1 MNARILTARL
11 ALALCTQLSI
21 REKSIT
27 GESTKTRKKKKKKE
41 KEEKQSH
48 LSLNERRKYG
58 PKYLYGAK
66 YAPLAIRAI
75 NAPPEITM

>member
-27 GESTKTRKKKKKKE
+27 GESTKTRKKKEKKG
-41 KEEKQSH
+41 EEGR
-48 LSLNERRKYG
+48 ET
-58 PKYLYGAK
+58 
-66 YAPLAIRAI
+66 
-75 NAPPEITM
+75 ITFITK